1 MKIKKYL
8 LFKDYL
14 FTTSLPIEEV
24 KKRLLE
30 IIEPK
35 QEFSLFN
42 RNIRTKKYEGK
53 LFNNSFKINQ
63 INIGKE
69 NTYAPLITG
78 LIKSDLDK
86 TIIQVTMELQPII
99 LAFMTLWLGSVGLIC
114 LFLILGAIFQ
124 LRDILQNG
132 FSPMAFIPF
141 GVFIFSSFLIIIEFK
156 KQSENAKE
164 FLMLTLNAQEEI
176 QPESILHF

>member
-1 MKIKKYL
+1 MNIKKYL
-8 LFKDYL
+8 PFKKYL
-14 FTTSLPIEEV
+14 FTTSLSIGEV

-30 IIEPK
+30 NIEPK
-35 QEFSLFN
+35 QEFSLIK

-78 LIKSDLDK
+78 LMKSDLDK

-99 LAFMTLWLGSVGLIC
+99 LAFMTLWLGSVGVIC
-114 LFLILGAIFQ
+114 LSLILGAIFHFG
-124 LRDILQNG
+124 DILQNG
-132 FSPMAFIPF
+132 FSPMIFIPF
-141 GVFIFSSFLIIIEFK
+141 GMFLFGSLLTIFGLKSQIA
-156 KQSENAKE
+156 NAKE

>member
-8 LFKDYL
+8 PFKDYL

-30 IIEPK
+30 NIEPK
-35 QEFSLFN
+35 QEFSLIK

-78 LIKSDLDK
+78 LMKSDLDK